1 MAVYKVAQDVE
12 ADDKLL
18 GPFSFRQFVYL
29 VVVAIACALA
39 YGLSRI
45 FIPLAI
51 IPLPVIIFFGA
62 LALPLRKDQPMEIY
76 LAALLQ
82 YYLKPRK
89 RFWTPDGIESL
100 VEITVPKVVE
110 VQRVKNIT
118 ESEAERRL
126 SYLADIADTEG
137 WAVRHAAGYT
147 GSAMVSDAFFEA
159 QQTQDVLDES
169 GTVGQ
174 SIGSMI
180 DQSTERRRQEAVAL
194 MQQAAQQPPAL
205 TPQPYTPP
213 PIGDPYVALQ
223 AQPAPQPQPTQQISS
238 VAANPFYNPY
248 PTNIHQSVI
257 QPLDTAEQVA
267 AANIPMDTPLP
278 QQNVIAAPLQS
289 TVSATIPSQ
298 NPPVK
303 PSEKPLSP
311 DIINLANNAD
321 LSIETIQREADRIQK
336 KSETEDGEVFIS
348 LH

>member
-29 VVVAIACALA
+29 IVVAIACALA

-82 YYLKPRK
+82 YYLKPRR
-89 RFWTPDGIESL
+89 RFWTPDGVESL
-100 VEITVPKVVE
+100 IEITAPKVVE
-110 VQRVKNIT
+110 VHRTKDIT

-147 GSAMVSDAFFEA
+147 GSAMVSDAYFEA
-159 QQTQDVLDES
+159 QQTQDVLDTT
-169 GTVGQ
+169 GGVAQ

-194 MQQAAQQPPAL
+194 MQQASQQPVA
-205 TPQPYTPP
+205 PQPVFTPP
-213 PIGDPYVALQ
+213 PVADPY
-223 AQPAPQPQPTQQISS
+223 AQLGQPVQSVPQLPSPATT
-238 VAANPFYNPY
+238 ANPLYNPY

-257 QPLDTAEQVA
+257 QPLSAGQQIA
-267 AANIPMDTPLP
+267 ASNIPTATPVP
-278 QQNVIAAPLQS
+278 QPS
-289 TVSATIPSQ
+289 KTVSTPSETQVQNQSQ
-298 NPPVK
+298 NPTTK

-336 KSETEDGEVFIS
+336 KSEAEDGEVFIS